1 MRFYLLNSED
11 AYLSVKKT
19 LVAKK
24 LTAGFQFSVDLCSY
38 YIRVLYNS
46 FVLIILSTPTQLC
59 SYHIVYSH
67 PTLLAMLSLGGACS
81 TNIYCM
87 FYC

>member
-38 YIRVLYNS
+38 DIRVLYNS
-46 FVLIILSTPTQLC
+46 FVLIILSTPTQLYWPC
-59 SYHIVYSH
+59 YLRVGLVVQISIVCF
-67 PTLLAMLSLGGACS
+67 TVK
-81 TNIYCM
+81 
-87 FYC
+87 